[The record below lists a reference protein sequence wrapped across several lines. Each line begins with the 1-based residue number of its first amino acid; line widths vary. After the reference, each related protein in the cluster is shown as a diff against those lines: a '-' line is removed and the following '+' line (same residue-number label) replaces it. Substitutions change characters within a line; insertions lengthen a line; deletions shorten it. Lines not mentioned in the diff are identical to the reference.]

1 MKITGILTRF
11 IPIAVLCTI
20 WSLVLTTGTDLLLSL
35 FGVLVIV
42 FLGMV
47 VLMLIDGL
55 RLMVAGLSP
64 RHFLQKYAP
73 AMAHVFSITSSSASL
88 PENMKA
94 AKGMGVPEK
103 IYSLSLP
110 LGVPSKA
117 LTGIIGIDAV
127 MDLFIGVVN
136 CFGTMVST
144 VTVSHREQL
153 LDVARYNEMP

>member
-64 RHFLQKYAP
+64 RHFLQK
-73 AMAHVFSITSSSASL
+73 
-88 PENMKA
+88 
-94 AKGMGVPEK
+94 
-103 IYSLSLP
+103 
-110 LGVPSKA
+110 
-117 LTGIIGIDAV
+117 
-127 MDLFIGVVN
+127 
-136 CFGTMVST
+136 
-144 VTVSHREQL
+144 
-153 LDVARYNEMP
+153 